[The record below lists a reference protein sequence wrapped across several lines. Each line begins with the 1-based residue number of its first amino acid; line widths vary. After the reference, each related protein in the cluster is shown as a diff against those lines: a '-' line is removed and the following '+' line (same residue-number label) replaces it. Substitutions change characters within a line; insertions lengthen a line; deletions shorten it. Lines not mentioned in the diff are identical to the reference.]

1 MNTRRWIAVL
11 IAIGVALISLSGIAI
26 NSVNDSQ
33 EEALSSLLS
42 SQESLKVHQVIV
54 VKKLLKLPLTG

>member
-11 IAIGVALISLSGIAI
+11 IAIGVALISLTGIAI

-33 EEALSSLLS
+33 EEAL
-42 SQESLKVHQVIV
+42 
-54 VKKLLKLPLTG
+54 